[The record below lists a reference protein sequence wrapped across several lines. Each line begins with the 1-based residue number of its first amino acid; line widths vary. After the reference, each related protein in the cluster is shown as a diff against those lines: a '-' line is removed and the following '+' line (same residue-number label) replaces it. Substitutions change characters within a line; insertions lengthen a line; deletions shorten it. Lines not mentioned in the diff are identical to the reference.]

1 MKASDLVIGREVKI
15 LRGGYAGY
23 TGTIVNFDV
32 DEDQVDVEISGTN
45 KIRYLGINDI
55 KLIDPFK
62 NVFKKYENQNNKI
75 NMKNLVFESL
85 DELFESKKAEAKSAK
100 DEFEYWLRM
109 TYPSNE
115 ITLHCGERK
124 VGRLKEED
132 IQKMIT
138 EEEYDYLTDTGY
150 QELDWRTGS
159 AIEKFIKTGE
169 FKLKKPIIHI
179 QKAKYVKES
188 LNEDTGITRTE
199 EKPKKEDK
207 PKPTNA
213 AKEKAKAEKK
223 KPVKVDQGKKEKYE
237 QAIKGLEAELAKAKK
252 PGAFKL
258 VSDKKMK
265 IQELQDK
272 IKAWKKKLANLK

>member
-85 DELFESKKAEAKSAK
+85 DELFESKKAEAK
-100 DEFEYWLRM
+100 
-109 TYPSNE
+109 
-115 ITLHCGERK
+115 
-124 VGRLKEED
+124 
-132 IQKMIT
+132 
-138 EEEYDYLTDTGY
+138 
-150 QELDWRTGS
+150 
-159 AIEKFIKTGE
+159 
-169 FKLKKPIIHI
+169 
-179 QKAKYVKES
+179 
-188 LNEDTGITRTE
+188 